1 MAEILEFPKK
11 SSGTEKPR
19 KPGQRTGKVLKF
31 PSQPENRPEVS
42 EEKMEEA
49 EIKNDPEIEK
59 LRQELDM
66 ETIGQLNAVV
76 EFPESEGEDD
86 PMERNIDSYLAEFKK
101 RGADNEWL
109 VRELNEITTA
119 TNKETLV
126 KNDPARFM
134 ALVELAI
141 DKGLIKI
148 DDLD

>member
-1 MAEILEFPKK
+1 
-11 SSGTEKPR
+11 
-19 KPGQRTGKVLKF
+19 
-31 PSQPENRPEVS
+31 
-42 EEKMEEA
+42 MEEA

-59 LRQELDM
+59 LRKELEM
-66 ETIGQLNAVV
+66 ETIGQLNALV
-76 EFPESEGEDD
+76 EFPEDNSID
-86 PMERNIDSYLAEFKK
+86 PMDRNIDSYLAEFKK